1 MNTKRAILSGI
12 LLWVLIFFEV
22 SILLFGFK
30 LAQGATAYYISHY
43 ILLVILVVISSLV
56 YFKERKIKANFKQGV
71 LLGIC
76 FILVGVVLDS
86 IITIPLFLK
95 MDYSFLISMEMLMSN
110 ILVIVVSGVV
120 GLVKKK

>member
-1 MNTKRAILSGI
+1 MNTKTAILSGI

-56 YFKERKIKANFKQGV
+56 YFKERKIKADFKQGV

>member
-56 YFKERKIKANFKQGV
+56 YFKERKIKADFKQGV